1 MRILVILLSLLM
13 SLPTLAAWRLN
24 NSESQLS
31 FISIKK
37 ANVAEVH
44 RFTRLSGNI
53 AEHSP
58 INLIIDLS
66 SANTGI
72 AVRDQRLGKFLFET
86 NLYPQA
92 KFVVNLGD
100 KVLSNVAVGENNII
114 EITGKLSLHGIE
126 QTITTT
132 VMLARISQ
140 HKLIVTSMQP
150 VIIHAKAF
158 NLAKGVEK
166 LQALAKLPSIS
177 KAVPVSFVLTF
188 VDKS

>member
-1 MRILVILLSLLM
+1 MRFLVILLSVLM
-13 SLPTLAAWRLN
+13 SLPTLAAWQLN

-53 AEHSP
+53 TEHSQV
-58 INLIIDLS
+58 NLTIDLS

-100 KVLSNVAVGENNII
+100 KVLSNVAVGENSII
-114 EITGKLSLHGIE
+114 EISGKLSLHGIK
-126 QTITTT
+126 QTISTT
-132 VMLARISQ
+132 VMLARINQ
-140 HKLIVTSMQP
+140 HKFIVTSMHP
-150 VIIHAKAF
+150 VIIQAKAF

-188 VDKS
+188 VDKR